1 MPLLFF
7 RGFQLRIQRTWPI
20 VEFLMKNLLTLTFT
34 ALALAAFATTTFA
47 GDGCGGGEKKEGEKT
62 EEGTQS

>member
-1 MPLLFF
+1 MPSRLSARKGLCIRKFC
-7 RGFQLRIQRTWPI
+7 PI
-20 VEFLMKNLLTLTFT
+20 VPFEMKNLLTLTIT